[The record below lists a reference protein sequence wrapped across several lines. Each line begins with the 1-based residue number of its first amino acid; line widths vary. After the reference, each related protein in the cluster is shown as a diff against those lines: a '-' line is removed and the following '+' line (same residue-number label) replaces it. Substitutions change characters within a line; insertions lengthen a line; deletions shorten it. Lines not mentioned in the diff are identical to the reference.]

1 MRNGLPCNNI
11 WLSRYDDFKTMHTAL
26 VWSLLCYCATVDSFG
41 RSTRNTK
48 TLYKIF
54 YYVIYIN

>member
-1 MRNGLPCNNI
+1 MRNGLPCNNV
-11 WLSRYDDFKTMHTAL
+11 WLSRYDDLK
-26 VWSLLCYCATVDSFG
+26 LCIQRLFEVYCATVDSFG
-41 RSTRNTK
+41 KSTRNTK